1 MSEDEA
7 FARALQ
13 ASLSLHGGNGGDGGD
28 GGASTVQNP
37 ISSSRLPTSQNAQ
50 EDDDLALAQALAAS
64 EREFQA
70 QSAKKTCVMSWK
82 KFCREKFLS

>member
-13 ASLSLHGGNGGDGGD
+13 LSLSMNGAGD
-28 GGASTVQNP
+28 
-37 ISSSRLPTSQNAQ
+37 SSSVRKPTAPTTNNAQ

-64 EREFQA
+64 EHEFN
-70 QSAKKTCVMSWK
+70 SVPPPKKTTCVMSWK
-82 KFCREKFLS
+82 SVLPSFSWTELIM